1 MLRQR
6 IISAAVLLPLLVL
19 AIWFDKPVPWL
30 TIVAGLWGLLAAV
43 EFYRAVRYSRVP
55 PLANFGV
62 LWVVLLIISPLCTW
76 PYAQPLLLTA
86 AVVLPPLWLVSRRRK
101 EDAIDSWV
109 WTLAGIVYIGW
120 LMSHLVA
127 LRGLADGRD
136 WVFFALLV
144 TFASDSTAYFVGRA
158 WGRNPLAPDISP
170 RKTVE
175 GAFGG
180 VAGAIVAGLFLAW
193 VLNLP
198 ISYVAALILAIV
210 VSIFGQIGDL
220 FESLFKRNTSIKDS
234 GRSVPGH
241 GGFLDRLDSVVFAVV
256 VVYYYV
262 IWLT

>member
-1 MLRQR
+1 
-6 IISAAVLLPLLVL
+6 VV
-19 AIWFDKPVPWL
+19 AIWFDEPLPWL

-43 EFYRAVRYSRVP
+43 EFYRAVRQSRVAP
-55 PLANFGV
+55 MTGFGL
-62 LWVVLLIISPLCTW
+62 LWVVLLIISPHCTW

-86 AVVLPPLWLVSRRRK
+86 AVVLPPLWIVSRRRK

-109 WTLAGIVYIGW
+109 WTLAGIIYIGW

-158 WGRNPLAPDISP
+158 WGRHPMAPDISP
-170 RKTVE
+170 KKTVE
-175 GAFGG
+175 GAVGG
-180 VAGAIVAGLFLAW
+180 VIGAIVAGLLLAW
-193 VLNLP
+193 ILNLP
-198 ISYVAALILAIV
+198 ISYVAALVLAIV

-234 GRSVPGH
+234 GSGVPGH